1 MLYVLV
7 GLIGSVLMFCGDM
20 ILYYTPEDF
29 DYGSGAEKNKMQAVI
44 DVMKNLPVK
53 RVAIGG
59 LIGPIA
65 AFLSNPWRE
74 YSAFYKTGMNRLN
87 F

>member
-29 DYGSGAEKNKMQAVI
+29 DYKSGSDKNKMQAVI

-53 RVAIGG
+53 RVAVGY
-59 LIGPIA
+59 IA
-65 AFLSNPWRE
+65 
-74 YSAFYKTGMNRLN
+74 
-87 F
+87 

>member
-7 GLIGSVLMFCGDM
+7 GLIGSVLMFFGDM

-29 DYGSGAEKNKMQAVI
+29 DYGSGAEKNKMQTVI

-53 RVAIGG
+53 K
-59 LIGPIA
+59 LQ
-65 AFLSNPWRE
+65 
-74 YSAFYKTGMNRLN
+74 
-87 F
+87 